1 MKGQFHDVR
10 WVLAKN
16 VDASYDVIP
25 FGLVEVTGAEHDRS
39 NRLVVTVKRPAS
51 DNPDSFAIN
60 GWQPISVG
68 KYGLVT
74 FEGPVYVAYD
84 TGTPAIGDPWGPQ
97 TDSYL
102 AKDGNAGLIAFG
114 TTTIGEGKTQKI
126 ALMDLVRA
134 GGGGGNRVATTEEI
148 IHGRVGTQPG
158 GDGLGGPVKVQ
169 PLKLDGSPLA
179 FVNDGAE
186 VDCYS
191 WVKADSTNPEDEDDG
206 KLYIFIEEDPYGI
219 WWFTCQDCPP
229 EAVL

>member
-1 MKGQFHDVR
+1 MRGQFHDVR

-39 NRLVVTVKRPAS
+39 NRMIVTVKQPAS

-60 GWQPISVG
+60 GWQPIPVG

-97 TDSYL
+97 ENSFL
-102 AKDGNAGLIAFG
+102 AKDGNSGLIAFG

-134 GGGGGNRVATTEEI
+134 GAGGGNRVAYTTTLI
-148 IHGRVGTQPG
+148 PGRVGAVA
-158 GDGLGGPVKVQ
+158 GGPIAVQ
-169 PLKLDGSPLA
+169 PKKLDTSTPPEL
-179 FVNDGAE
+179 VNDGDT
-186 VDCYS
+186 VQVYS
-191 WVKADSTNPEDEDDG
+191 WVESDSSDPGATG
-206 KLYIFIEEDPYGI
+206 FYIFIEQDSHGT
-219 WWFTCQDCPP
+219 WWFTGEDCPP
-229 EAVL
+229 ASELE